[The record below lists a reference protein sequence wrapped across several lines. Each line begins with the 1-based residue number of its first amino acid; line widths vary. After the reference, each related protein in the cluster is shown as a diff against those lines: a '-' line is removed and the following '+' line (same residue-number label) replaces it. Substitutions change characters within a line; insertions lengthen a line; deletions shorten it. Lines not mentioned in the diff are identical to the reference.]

1 MLKLPLTATPFDATA
16 RIDATEKKVPE
27 TLCVGK
33 RTRGS
38 ETSHEQALIFS
49 LIIVPA
55 YRTRFRFPPYWV
67 TCQTSNKNRKRGPLL
82 SAAENPVL
90 LETPLLR
97 REKKGSRSCNWLAG
111 HLEFRFPFERPATPS
126 KQNIRPKWNRE
137 KTFAQVHSV
146 FVTDIV
152 HSNAF
157 SGTTKEDFWV
167 RKTGRN
173 AGLASVLFVGK
184 AAVVVECGE
193 LDHVVGRKE
202 KVLR

>member
-1 MLKLPLTATPFDATA
+1 MF
-16 RIDATEKKVPE
+16 
-27 TLCVGK
+27 
-33 RTRGS
+33 
-38 ETSHEQALIFS
+38 
-49 LIIVPA
+49 
-55 YRTRFRFPPYWV
+55 
-67 TCQTSNKNRKRGPLL
+67 
-82 SAAENPVL
+82 
-90 LETPLLR
+90 ETPLLC
-97 REKKGSRSCNWLAG
+97 KKSSRSCNWLAG

-167 RKTGRN
+167 RKRGRN

-184 AAVVVECGE
+184 AAVVVEVKCGE